1 MQQHRGS
8 TSSATYGSPEN
19 PQIMSAG
26 NNVMPTSDSAGM
38 PALSGGAE
46 YPSHNND
53 FSQPEMVIE
62 HRGGNIEP
70 PGHLFS
76 IGEFEFDSMGFMDLS
91 QYVPSTGMD
100 WIFSNSLPD
109 TSIPPPSFLTPIYFG
124 TDAPAAESSAYQ
136 QNQQQSDPVVPSVE
150 QAQTSRFSI
159 DPNGSTRMEPS
170 PLSPFSI
177 DLNGSPPTEP
187 SSDIPRNN
195 CEPDDPWPME
205 WYATSLHNSEL
216 PILGNPQDEEIDG
229 SSFFGMIPVTDAT
242 IQRLKD
248 ATRLP
253 SGSPM
258 WPELNLDKFPSK
270 RKLDHCIDLYF
281 AHFHRVSLTNCAPN
295 KSELRLTLNQDVAN
309 HSPSDFRCYQA
320 PSSNHARYCMYWCL
334 LYRARRCEKLFKFI
348 IGTQSAT
355 SPLYGTYRVNWN
367 FYCRVLT

>member
-1 MQQHRGS
+1 
-8 TSSATYGSPEN
+8 
-19 PQIMSAG
+19 MSAG

-46 YPSHNND
+46 YPGHNND

-109 TSIPPPSFLTPIYFG
+109 PSIPPPSFLTPTYFG
-124 TDAPAAESSAYQ
+124 TDAAAAESSAYQ
-136 QNQQQSDPVVPSVE
+136 QNQQQSGPVVPSVE

-159 DPNGSTRMEPS
+159 DPNGSTCMEPS

-205 WYATSLHNSEL
+205 WYATSLYNSEL

-242 IQRLKD
+242 IKRLKD

-281 AHFHRVSLTNCAPN
+281 AHFHRVSLTNCAPAPN
-295 KSELRLTLNQDVAN
+295 KSELRLTLSQDVAN